1 MQLPQE
7 VIDGI
12 MSTINGQNIIENE
25 ELQGIADE
33 LAAGVTA
40 EREAELAMEL
50 PAPYRQSFNA
60 RAEISDEKIICP
72 RATYTAANSVAGVWN
87 YSTHG
92 RKMARPKIDCV
103 FGVAVDLDMPEAELL
118 IVKIVVLWKRDK
130 S

>member
-1 MQLPQE
+1 MQIPQH

-25 ELQGIADE
+25 ELQAIADE

-40 EREAELAMEL
+40 EREAEVAMEL

-60 RAEISDEKIICP
+60 RAEISNEKIICP
-72 RATYTAANSVAGVWN
+72 RCTYTAATRIGDTWN

-92 RKMARPKIDCV
+92 RKMARPKTDCV
-103 FGVAVDLDMPEAELL
+103 FGVAVDLDLPEASLL